1 MSEKRKYILE
11 AIRLKTDPPASHKKL
26 KRILTKQDKRW
37 KDCSEYQVIH
47 TSAGYKVINFL
58 DEKRK
63 KALYVGNYDIESAE
77 YDLVRVTETE
87 VLSGGKK
94 IGERLNGN
102 NGLVG
107 PELLLKKVTTTLQN
121 DEANSI
127 AINDELLD
135 QRKIII
141 KHSDDVTTET
151 IKPSQPSVDTAYSS
165 GQSREEIND
174 LIGNAPGW
182 LLRSG
187 ILMIALV
194 TTLVLG
200 MSAIIKYP
208 DKIIAQGEITTE
220 RPPIPIVA
228 QRNNRISRLYV
239 EDKQEVKKG
248 DEILYLHN
256 SAVQEDVIAL
266 KEWLAGYSNGTIIN
280 SPPQDLQVG
289 ELQTLYAQLILSHKQ
304 YLLEKG
310 TKSSENQIVN
320 INSEL
325 QNLSALQSSIDNEKV
340 QFQREQ
346 TLSQKELARSK
357 DLFEIGAIS
366 KQELENAER
375 QYAQVQRNI
384 ESIEKAKIQSL
395 INQDQLRLERE
406 KIRESRQVALREGN
420 YRLQDVVVKLLSEY
434 NRWFEDYYVI
444 SESDGVVD
452 MKLDIV
458 EESTLQ
464 AGQTLGYVIPSTERN
479 KKYIQAKVPSVGIAK
494 LDSNS
499 TIITKIDAYPYKEYG
514 TLSSSRHVLSIL
526 PYVNDANGE
535 IFYQIRIPLEDSLK
549 THYGKILNFRPKMTV
564 TLEMITEDKSI
575 LTRIFEQIIDVI
587 YKS

>member
-11 AIRLKTDPPASHKKL
+11 AIRLKTDPPASHRKL
-26 KRILTKQDKRW
+26 RRILTKQDKRW

-47 TSAGYKVINFL
+47 TSAGYRVINFL

-63 KALYVGNYDIESAE
+63 KALYVGDYDLESAE

-87 VLSGGKK
+87 VLSGGKS
-94 IGERLNGN
+94 IGDRLNGN
-102 NGLVG
+102 SDQIGPTVLSKKMVSTLLHEKEKILLVTG
-107 PELLLKKVTTTLQN
+107 DFPDERRATTNQ
-121 DEANSI
+121 
-127 AINDELLD
+127 
-135 QRKIII
+135 
-141 KHSDDVTTET
+141 SDVEITES

-187 ILMIALV
+187 ILMITLV
-194 TTLVLG
+194 AILVLG

-220 RPPIPIVA
+220 KPPIPIVA
-228 QRNNRISRLYV
+228 QRNNRISRMFV
-239 EDKQEVKKG
+239 KDKQEVKKG
-248 DEILYLHN
+248 DEMIYLHN
-256 SAVQEDVIAL
+256 SAVQEDVIIL
-266 KEWLAGYSNGTIIN
+266 KEWLAGYSNGAVVN
-280 SPPQDLQVG
+280 PPPQDLQVG
-289 ELQTLYAQLILSHKQ
+289 ELQTLYAQLILAYKQ

-310 TKSSENQIVN
+310 TRSSENQIEN

-325 QNLSALQSSIDNEKV
+325 QNVSALQSSIDNEKV

-346 TLSQKELARSK
+346 VLSAQQLTRSK

-375 QYAQVQRNI
+375 QYAQVRRNI
-384 ESIEKAKIQSL
+384 ESIEKARIQSL

-406 KIRESRQVALREGN
+406 KIREGRQVALREGN
-420 YRLQDVVVKLLSEY
+420 YRLQDVVVKLLSEH
-434 NRWFEDYYVI
+434 NRWYEDYYVV
-444 SESDGVVD
+444 SESKGIVD
-452 MKLDIV
+452 LKLDIV

-464 AGQTLGYVIPSTERN
+464 AGQTIGYVIPYAAKN
-479 KKYIQAKVPSVGIAK
+479 KKYIQAKVPSIGIAK

-499 TIITKIDAYPYKEYG
+499 TIISKIDALSLIHISEPTRPY
-514 TLSSSRHVLSIL
+514 
-526 PYVNDANGE
+526 
-535 IFYQIRIPLEDSLK
+535 
-549 THYGKILNFRPKMTV
+549 
-564 TLEMITEDKSI
+564 
-575 LTRIFEQIIDVI
+575 
-587 YKS
+587 